1 MKKSFVL
8 LPLVAVLTACGGGS
22 DSSSTS
28 TTPLPPP
35 IAVVSLP
42 SVISG
47 ELTQY
52 AADTGAATVGNYN
65 VNLSGLTMQRSM
77 SAPELHVGMVL
88 TLQTDGD
95 SKVTQI
101 RYDDLLRAPVTAVD
115 IPNKT
120 LTMAGMTVQTE
131 GAVWARGL
139 TLETAMGKLVEV
151 SGYMI
156 NDQTIQATYLEL
168 EDSFEP
174 GEMQGLVSELDTATR
189 TFKLGIIT
197 VDYTNVPAPLGL
209 CNGEWVEVEGTFDG
223 TTLTASKIEFEHL
236 NYDDDLSMDIE
247 GRVTASGTDW
257 LVINGNRKVSLTPT
271 THYKGR
277 GLSSAG
283 DITVGMH
290 LDIEGV
296 WDDAN
301 KTLVAYEVELDDDND
316 FDDDFDSLLLPPT
329 TNSHEFEVEGKA
341 TYDASA
347 RILSINGF
355 PFQITSRTELEGAA
369 SFEQLTGLWVSIS
382 GYSNLVIEVDVER
395 MESTIELAGTVAADN
410 TLWGYQANDG
420 SLDNLAGRYVQVEC
434 TYQGGP
440 SEREV
445 YLCRLELDD

>member
-1 MKKSFVL
+1 MKKSFLL
-8 LPLVAVLTACGGGS
+8 LPLVAGLTACGGGS

-28 TTPLPPP
+28 TTPPVPPT
-35 IAVVSLP
+35 AVLSLP

-52 AADTGAATVGNYN
+52 AVDTGAATVGNYN
-65 VNLSGLTMQRSM
+65 VNLADLPVQRSM

-88 TLQTDGD
+88 TLQTDGA

-101 RYDDLLRAPVTAVD
+101 RYDDLLRAPVTGVD
-115 IPNKT
+115 ITNKT

-151 SGYMI
+151 SGYMVD
-156 NDQTIQATYLEL
+156 DQTIQATYLEL

-174 GEMQGLVSELDTATR
+174 GEMQGIVSELDTTAK
-189 TFKLGIIT
+189 TFKLGAIT
-197 VDYTNVPAPLGL
+197 VDYSKVPFTLDL
-209 CNGEWVEVEGTFDG
+209 FNGEWIEVEGTFDG
-223 TTLTASKIEFEHL
+223 TILIADKIELEYL
-236 NYDDDLSMDIE
+236 DYDDDASMDIE

-257 LVINGNRKVSLTPT
+257 LVINGSRKVSLTPAT
-271 THYKGR
+271 RYKGR
-277 GLSSAG
+277 GLSSAA

-296 WDDAN
+296 WHTSS
-301 KTLVAYEVELDDDND
+301 KTLIAYEVELDDDDD

-341 TYDASA
+341 TYDAGA
-347 RILSINGF
+347 RMLSINGF
-355 PFQITSRTELEGAA
+355 PFQITSRTELEGAF

-382 GYSNLVIEVDVER
+382 GYNNLAMEVDVER
-395 MESTIELAGTVAADN
+395 MEGTIELEGVVAADN

-420 SLDNLAGRYVQVEC
+420 SLNNLAGRYVQVEC
-434 TYQGGP
+434 IYQGGA